1 MLDLAA
7 VSSHDQMREWVRDCT
22 MNKVMNI
29 MGLVDNGGIVAWP
42 QNDVGEVNTC
52 I

>member
-7 VSSHDQMREWVRDCT
+7 VNSHDQMREWVRDCT
-22 MNKVMNI
+22 MKKVKDI
-29 MGLVDNGGIVAWP
+29 MGLVDNGGIAAWS
-42 QNDVGEVNTC
+42 QKDVGEVDTY